1 MCVVFQESQAVP
13 LVAVHSVIGEANPN
27 RGLHRQHSRSE
38 EAGPERGGSQRQ
50 TQSEE
55 SGHEKG
61 PSDTGQLLW
70 DGHLTGQS
78 QHHNIE

>member
-27 RGLHRQHSRSE
+27 RGRDRHQSRSD
-38 EAGPERGGSQRQ
+38 
-50 TQSEE
+50 E